1 MTAPARAFPNA
12 GEVATAIVAAARL
25 TGEDP
30 VACIAG
36 APALRC
42 RAIAF
47 EALRLVFPDARVA
60 GLGRCVG
67 WQPSSTHGQIA
78 SAKSR
83 SWWSDDAVDE
93 VVGALIGEPEPEPGP
108 DGEGDGAA
116 APEQG
121 RGAR

>member
-1 MTAPARAFPNA
+1 MTVAARAFPTA
-12 GEVATAIVAAARL
+12 DEVATAIVAAARL

-42 RAIAF
+42 RAFAF
-47 EALRLVFPDARVA
+47 EALRSVFPEARVA

-78 SAKSR
+78 SAKTR

-93 VVGALIGEPEPEPGP
+93 VVGALIDEAAPQEDR
-108 DGEGDGAA
+108 DGEAGGAG
-116 APEQG
+116 PERG
-121 RGAR
+121 RGTR